1 MEDIMLIKL
10 LREKGILN
18 EHEYS
23 KLNPNEKSKVME
35 DTPTEHTNVPKV
47 DKYSEFF
54 DNFKE
59 VTKHMDQSEKH
70 QFVDRLKE
78 YDNKSTEHF
87 NEAYSKYVVSKMW
100 HTNLEGKR
108 CSGEVYDMYKA
119 KEVRERYRGV
129 IPTSITDA
137 DVYVAINSHYHNYH
151 CLFKKWFGDN
161 IDFQIIEAAMVYWFK
176 DDDSSPSKL
185 WNSLSE

>member
-10 LREKGILN
+10 LKEKGILN
-18 EHEYS
+18 DHEYS
-23 KLNPNEKSKVME
+23 ELNPNKESKIME
-35 DTPTEHTNVPKV
+35 DASNQHIDSTRA

-54 DNFKE
+54 GNFKE
-59 VTKHMDQSEKH
+59 VTENMNQSEKH

-78 YDNKSTEHF
+78 YDNKSVEHF

-100 HTNLEGKR
+100 HINLEGKK

-137 DVYVAINSHYHNYH
+137 DVYVAINSQYHNYH
-151 CLFKKWFGDN
+151 CLFTKWFGNN
-161 IDFQIIEAAMVYWFK
+161 IDFQIIESAMIYWFK

-185 WNSLSE
+185 WDNFG